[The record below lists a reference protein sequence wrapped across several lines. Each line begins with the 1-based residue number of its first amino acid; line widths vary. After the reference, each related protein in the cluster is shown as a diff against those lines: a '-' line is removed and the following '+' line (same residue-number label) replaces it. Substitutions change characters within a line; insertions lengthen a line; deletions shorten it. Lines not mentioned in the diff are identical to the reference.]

1 MLAQICEL
9 SIIHITLNFKEAL
22 VNSNNSD
29 WPILRK
35 KLVEVLKEAEQ
46 FHSGSDDK
54 KCFLTAYQLAVL
66 LYKKNKSLVIS
77 SSCPKNIGG
86 KGEGSYDSLSRYI
99 ANMLAK
105 DLQKDI
111 KVEFI
116 NISGLEQFSFRDED
130 GIIKEPSNTCFS
142 MFRYIG

>member
-1 MLAQICEL
+1 M
-9 SIIHITLNFKEAL
+9 
-22 VNSNNSD
+22 NSNNSD

-35 KLVEVLKEAEQ
+35 ELVEILKEAEQ
-46 FHSGSDDK
+46 FHSGSDNK

-66 LYKKNKSLVIS
+66 LYKKNKPLVIN
-77 SSCPKNIGG
+77 SSCPNNIGG
-86 KGEGSYDSLSRYI
+86 KGEGSYNSLSRYI

-105 DLQKDI
+105 DLKKDVI
-111 KVEFI
+111 VEFL

-142 MFRYIG
+142 MFRYRV